1 MKRTRTSTIAR
12 TAALLLAGT
21 LTLAACGAGTPGG
34 ASTSAKESTL
44 LIGTTTDVVTFSPL
58 NNVSISDQW
67 IMNQLYP
74 DLFTLAADGSLTPHV
89 AKSYAVSE
97 DGTSLTIMLNDN
109 FNWSDDEPITAEDVK
124 FTLDRIVS
132 DKLLHGATLRSNLAS
147 SEVISPTEIK
157 INMASPSY
165 GWALDLVRS
174 AKILPQHVFKDVPNL
189 ADYPIDAHEDAWVS
203 GGAFTLA
210 GITKGQRYT
219 FKRNAGYPLS
229 AEGNKAITG
238 LEFRIYQDINTMQL
252 ALQSGDLDLA
262 APSIPASAV
271 GSLKGKPGIEITE
284 TADALNYSKLTF
296 NASSAPLDNAV
307 VRQVVSGLI
316 DTQAILDSVLQG
328 RGTHP
333 VGPVLP
339 VYKDYQP
346 DITEWHFTADEAKQK
361 MGSAGYQ
368 DKNND
373 GFFDEIDLK
382 LLCDQGNANHAKSAQ
397 IVRDNLATAGIKV
410 TLACTERAT
419 SLTAA
424 KAGEFDLYI
433 HKLNQINSPATN
445 LALQYSSAN
454 TAGLYYNEAVDTKM
468 DSLIQTAVAAT
479 TKDTYIKATK
489 DAAAYIHDNAYVL
502 PLYVEAMNNAFN
514 TKRFT
519 GYIPT
524 GLEQST
530 MVNPYS
536 LSQVIPSK

>member
-1 MKRTRTSTIAR
+1 MKHSRSSALAR

-21 LTLAACGAGTPGG
+21 LALTACGSGSSGG
-34 ASTSAKESTL
+34 DSASAKGSTL

-74 DLFTLAADGSLTPHV
+74 DLFTLALDGSLKPHV
-89 AKSYAVSE
+89 AESYAVSD
-97 DGTSLTIMLNDN
+97 DGLSVTIMLNDN
-109 FNWSDDEPITAEDVK
+109 FKWSDDKPITAEDVK
-124 FTLDRIVS
+124 FTLDRFVS
-132 DKLLHGATLRSNLAS
+132 DKLLHGATLRANLAS
-147 SEVISPTEIK
+147 SEVVSPTEIK
-157 INMASPSY
+157 ITMTNPSY

-203 GGAFTLA
+203 GGAFTLT

-219 FKRNAGYPLS
+219 FERNAGYPLS
-229 AEGNKAITG
+229 ADGNEAVTG

-271 GSLKGKPGIEITE
+271 GSLETKPEIEIIE
-284 TADALNYSKLTF
+284 TAEALNYSKLTF
-296 NASSAPLDNAV
+296 NASSAPLDDPV
-307 VRQVVSGLI
+307 VRQVVSGLV

-339 VYKDYQP
+339 VYEDHQP
-346 DITEWHFTADEAKQK
+346 DLTEWQFTAEEAKEK
-361 MGSAGYQ
+361 MRSAGYK
-368 DKNND
+368 DADND
-373 GFFDEIDLK
+373 GSFDDVDLK

-397 IVRDNLATAGIKV
+397 IIRDNLATAGIKV

-419 SLTAA
+419 SLAAA

-433 HKLNQINSPATN
+433 HKLNQINSPATS
-445 LALQYSSAN
+445 LALQYSSIN
-454 TAGLYYNEAVDTKM
+454 TQGLYYNYVVDQEM
-468 DSLIQTAVAAT
+468 DSLIAEAVAAT
-479 TKDTYIKATK
+479 TEEAYIEATK
-489 DAAAYIHDNAYVL
+489 TAASYIHENAYVL
-502 PLYVEAMNNAFN
+502 PLYVEAMNSAYN

-519 GYIPT
+519 GYVPY

-530 MVNPYS
+530 MVSPYS
-536 LSQVIPSK
+536 LSQVVPSK